1 VERSKA
7 KTKRRRQSDPHT
19 QIGDESLEINTLIEM
34 LEVRAQDSGEKIAFT
49 FEDQPTS
56 FQSLWQSINQFASYL
71 LDQDLRSK
79 ERVVIA
85 LPNGAEFFFAFYGV
99 QRAGGIAVP
108 LFPDSSAERIA
119 SIAKSCEARFVV
131 LPEGSLKQSELEA
144 NGLLVL
150 EFRNLLLHFQQQAVG
165 LQNYPQVQPDDIAF
179 LQYTSGST
187 GNPKGVML
195 THANLL
201 TNMHQMI
208 AGMQITKEDIF
219 ISWLPVYHDM
229 GLILMTMVPFYL
241 AADAHLLAA
250 DLRSVRDWL
259 KTIHASRGTFTAAPD
274 FAYRL
279 CLRHLDSLREYDL
292 SSLRVALNAAE
303 PVRAATIMEFES
315 AFGLVNVM
323 VAGYGLAEATVGVS
337 MWTPQ
342 TPARVDA
349 NGLVSVGH
357 PFPDVELKILKDDPS
372 SQIGEIVIKSAA
384 NSKGYFNNPTETNV
398 LFWKNGYIHSGDLGY
413 LDEDGYLYIVGR
425 RKNII
430 KHAGETIAPQEI
442 EETVDAISGVRMS
455 AAVGI
460 DRGRVEGEQAY
471 VFVEVREKPNI
482 LEWGFELTV
491 EIVQAIHDRLGLRPA
506 RVVLVKPHTIPKT
519 HNGKIQYVRLR
530 ESYLD
535 GTLRKQEKIL
545 YPEY

>member
-1 VERSKA
+1 LKS
-7 KTKRRRQSDPHT
+7 
-19 QIGDESLEINTLIEM
+19 NTLIEM
-34 LEVRAQDSGEKIAFT
+34 LEVRAQDSGEKTVFT
-49 FEDQPTS
+49 FEGQPTS
-56 FQSLWQSINQFASYL
+56 FQMLCQGVNQFASYL
-71 LDQDLRSK
+71 LDQGLGSK
-79 ERVVIA
+79 ERVIIA

-119 SIAKSCEARFVV
+119 SIAKSCEARSIV
-131 LPEGSLKQSELEA
+131 LPESSLKRGELEA
-144 NGLLVL
+144 KDFSCITFSETQKAEL
-150 EFRNLLLHFQQQAVG
+150 RI
-165 LQNYPQVQPDDIAF
+165 NYPEIQPDDIAF

-201 TNMHQMI
+201 TNMRQMI
-208 AGMQITKEDIF
+208 TGMQITKEDIF
-219 ISWLPVYHDM
+219 VSWLPIYHDM

-241 AADAHLLAA
+241 AAEVHLLPA

-279 CLRHLDSLREYDL
+279 CLRHLDSLREYDI

-303 PVRAATIMEFES
+303 PVRAATITGFES

-357 PFPDVELKILKDDPS
+357 PFPAVELKILKDDPS

-384 NSKGYFNNPTETNV
+384 NSKGYFNNPTETAA
-398 LFWKNGYIHSGDLGY
+398 LFWKDGYIHSGDLGY
-413 LDEDGYLYIVGR
+413 MDEAGHLYIAGR

-442 EETVDAISGVRMS
+442 EENVEAISGVRTS

-482 LEWGFELTV
+482 SEWGFELTV
-491 EIVQAIHDRLGLRPA
+491 EIVQAIHNRLGIRPA

-519 HNGKIQYVRLR
+519 HNGKIQHVKLR

-535 GTLRKQEKIL
+535 GTMRAQGKIL

>member
-1 VERSKA
+1 
-7 KTKRRRQSDPHT
+7 
-19 QIGDESLEINTLIEM
+19 LEFNTLIKM
-34 LEVRAQDSGEKIAFT
+34 LEVRAQDSGEKTAFT
-49 FEDQPTS
+49 FEGQPTS
-56 FQSLWQSINQFASYL
+56 FQMLWQSVNQFASYL
-71 LDQDLRSK
+71 LDQGLRSR

-85 LPNGAEFFFAFYGV
+85 LPNGAEFFFTFYGV

-108 LFPDSSAERIA
+108 LFPDSGSERIA
-119 SIAKSCEARFVV
+119 SIAQSCEARFVV
-131 LPEGSLKQSELEA
+131 LPESSLKRSELIA
-144 NGLLVL
+144 K
-150 EFRNLLLHFQQQAVG
+150 EFSCFTFSETQKAELRI
-165 LQNYPQVQPDDIAF
+165 NYPEIQPDDIAF

-201 TNMHQMI
+201 TNMRQMI

-219 ISWLPVYHDM
+219 VSWLPIYHDM

-241 AADAHLLAA
+241 AANVHLLPA

-259 KTIHASRGTFTAAPD
+259 KTIHASGGTFTAAPD

-279 CLRHLDSLREYDL
+279 CLRHLDSLRDYDIT
-292 SSLRVALNAAE
+292 SLRVALNAAE
-303 PVRAATIMEFES
+303 PVRAATITGFES
-315 AFGLVNVM
+315 AFGLTNVM

-342 TPARVDA
+342 TPTRVDA

-357 PFPDVELKILKDDPS
+357 PFPDVNVKILNDDPS
-372 SQIGEIVIKSAA
+372 SQIGEIMIKSAA
-384 NSKGYFNNPTETNV
+384 NSKGYFNNPTETTA
-398 LFWKNGYIHSGDLGY
+398 LYWKDGYIYSGDLGY
-413 LDEDGYLYIVGR
+413 MDEAGYLYIVGR

-442 EETVDAISGVRMS
+442 EETVDTIHGIRFS

-471 VFVEVREKPNI
+471 VFVEVREQPNI
-482 LEWGFELTV
+482 SEWGYELTV
-491 EIVQAIHDRLGLRPA
+491 EIVQAIHSRLGIRPA
-506 RVVLVKPHTIPKT
+506 RVVLVKPRAIPKT
-519 HNGKIQYVRLR
+519 HNGKIQHVRLR

-535 GTLRKQEKIL
+535 GTLRAQGKIL

>member
-1 VERSKA
+1 VTVTSKVA
-7 KTKRRRQSDPHT
+7 VSRV
-19 QIGDESLEINTLIEM
+19 INTIMSSEFKTLIEM
-34 LEVRAQDSGEKIAFT
+34 LEVRAHDLGQKTAFT
-49 FEDQPTS
+49 FEGQPTS
-56 FQSLWQSINQFASYL
+56 FQTLWQCINQFAADL
-71 LDQDLRSK
+71 LNKGLAPE

-108 LFPDSSAERIA
+108 IFPDSGTERIA
-119 SIAKSCEARFVV
+119 SIAKSCDARFVV
-131 LPEGSLKQSELEA
+131 LRDGSSKKGELEA
-144 NGLLVL
+144 KGFLIL
-150 EFRNLLLHFQQQAVG
+150 ECRIPQRGMLLLFQQ
-165 LQNYPQVQPDDIAF
+165 QNYPQVQSDDIAF

-201 TNMHQMI
+201 TNMRQMI
-208 AGMQITKEDIF
+208 AGMQITKQDIF
-219 ISWLPVYHDM
+219 VSWLPVYHDM

-241 AADAHLLAA
+241 TAEVNLLPA
-250 DLRSVRDWL
+250 DLRSVRDWF

-279 CLRHLDSLREYDL
+279 CLRHLDMLREYDIT
-292 SSLRVALNAAE
+292 SLRVALNAAE
-303 PVRAATIMEFES
+303 PVRAATMMGFES
-315 AFGLVNVM
+315 AFGLANVM

-342 TPARVDA
+342 TPARVDS

-357 PFPDVELKILKDDPS
+357 PFPDIDVEILKDDPAS
-372 SQIGEIVIKSAA
+372 RSGEIVIKSTA
-384 NSKGYFNNPTETNV
+384 NSKGYFNNREETKA
-398 LFWKNGYIHSGDLGY
+398 LFWKDGYIHSGDLGY

-425 RKNII
+425 KKNII

-442 EETVDAISGVRMS
+442 EETVDAIQGIRFS

-471 VFVEVREKPNI
+471 VFVEVRERSTISK
-482 LEWGFELTV
+482 WGYEVTL
-491 EIVQAIHDRLGLRPA
+491 EIVQAIHDRLGIRPA
-506 RVVLVKPHTIPKT
+506 RVFLVKPHTIPKT
-519 HNGKIQYVRLR
+519 HNGKIQHVKLR
-530 ESYLD
+530 GSYLD
-535 GTLRKQEKIL
+535 GTLRKQGMIL

>member
-1 VERSKA
+1 L
-7 KTKRRRQSDPHT
+7 
-19 QIGDESLEINTLIEM
+19 ESNTLIEM
-34 LEVRAQDSGEKIAFT
+34 LEVRAQDSREKTAFT
-49 FEDQPTS
+49 FEGQPTS
-56 FQSLWQSINQFASYL
+56 FQTLWQSVNQFASYL
-71 LDQDLRSK
+71 LDQGLRSK

-85 LPNGAEFFFAFYGV
+85 LPNGAEFFFTFYGV

-119 SIAKSCEARFVV
+119 SIAESCEARSVV
-131 LPEGSLKQSELEA
+131 LPESSLKRSELEA
-144 NGLLVL
+144 K
-150 EFRNLLLHFQQQAVG
+150 EFLCFTFSETQKAELRI
-165 LQNYPQVQPDDIAF
+165 NYPEIQPDDIAF

-201 TNMHQMI
+201 TNMRQMI
-208 AGMQITKEDIF
+208 AGMQITKEDMF
-219 ISWLPVYHDM
+219 VSWLPIYHDM

-241 AADAHLLAA
+241 AADVHLLPA

-259 KTIHASRGTFTAAPD
+259 KTIHVSGGTFTAAPD

-279 CLRHLDSLREYDL
+279 CLRHLDSLRQYDI

-303 PVRAATIMEFES
+303 PVRAATITGFES
-315 AFGLVNVM
+315 AFGLTNVM

-337 MWTPQ
+337 MWAPQ
-342 TPARVDA
+342 TPARVEAD
-349 NGLVSVGH
+349 GLVSVGH
-357 PFPDVELKILKDDPS
+357 PFPDVNVKILKDDPS
-372 SQIGEIVIKSAA
+372 SHIGEIVIKSTA
-384 NSKGYFNNPTETNV
+384 NSKGYFNNPEETKA
-398 LFWKNGYIHSGDLGY
+398 LFWKDGYIHSGDLGY

-425 RKNII
+425 KKNII

-442 EETVDAISGVRMS
+442 EETVDTIHSVRFS

-482 LEWGFELTV
+482 SEWGYELTLK
-491 EIVQAIHDRLGLRPA
+491 IVQAIHNRLGLRPA
-506 RVVLVKPHTIPKT
+506 RVVLVRPRAIPKT
-519 HNGKIQYVRLR
+519 HNGKIQHVRLR

-535 GTLRKQEKIL
+535 GTLRAQGKIL

>member
-1 VERSKA
+1 
-7 KTKRRRQSDPHT
+7 
-19 QIGDESLEINTLIEM
+19 LEINTLIEM
-34 LEVRAQDSGEKIAFT
+34 LEVRAQDSGEKTAFT
-49 FEDQPTS
+49 FEGQPTS
-56 FQSLWQSINQFASYL
+56 FQTLWQSVNQFASYL
-71 LDQDLRSK
+71 LDQGLRSK

-85 LPNGAEFFFAFYGV
+85 LSNGAEFFFTFYGV

-108 LFPDSSAERIA
+108 LFPDSGMERIA
-119 SIAKSCEARFVV
+119 SIAKACDARFVV
-131 LPEGSLKQSELEA
+131 LPDGSSKKSELEVK
-144 NGLLVL
+144 GILILKY
-150 EFRNLLLHFQQQAVG
+150 RSLLLHFQQLAVG
-165 LQNYPQVQPDDIAF
+165 LQSYPEIQPDDIAF

-201 TNMHQMI
+201 TNMRQMI

-219 ISWLPVYHDM
+219 VSWLPIYHDM

-241 AADAHLLAA
+241 AADMHLLPA

-259 KTIHASRGTFTAAPD
+259 KTIHASGGTFTAAPD

-279 CLRHLDSLREYDL
+279 CLRHLDSLREYNIT
-292 SSLRVALNAAE
+292 SLRVALNAAE
-303 PVRAATIMEFES
+303 PVRAATITGFES

-357 PFPDVELKILKDDPS
+357 PFPDVNVKILKDDPS
-372 SQIGEIVIKSAA
+372 SQIGEIVIKSRA
-384 NSKGYFNNPTETNV
+384 NSKGYFNNPEETKA
-398 LFWKNGYIHSGDLGY
+398 LFWKDGYIHSGDLGY

-442 EETVDAISGVRMS
+442 EETVDAISGVRAS

-482 LEWGFELTV
+482 SEWGYELTLK
-491 EIVQAIHDRLGLRPA
+491 IVQAIHNRLGLRPA
-506 RVVLVKPHTIPKT
+506 RVVLVKPRAIPKT
-519 HNGKIQYVRLR
+519 HNGKIQHVRLR

-535 GTLRKQEKIL
+535 GTLRAQGKIL

>member
-1 VERSKA
+1 
-7 KTKRRRQSDPHT
+7 
-19 QIGDESLEINTLIEM
+19 M
-34 LEVRAQDSGEKIAFT
+34 LELRSQDSREKAAFT
-49 FEDQPTS
+49 FEGQPTS
-56 FQSLWQSINQFASYL
+56 FQTLWNAINQFASQL
-71 LDQDLRSK
+71 LDQGVRPR
-79 ERVVIA
+79 ERVVIT

-108 LFPDSSAERIA
+108 LFPESSTERIA
-119 SIAKSCEARFVV
+119 SIGKSCEARLVI
-131 LPEGSLKQSELEA
+131 LPEGSPKRTELEA
-144 NGLLVL
+144 NGLLVIEAGSKL
-150 EFRNLLLHFQQQAVG
+150 SNLQERADGLRHF
-165 LQNYPQVQPDDIAF
+165 PQIQPDDIAF

-201 TNMHQMI
+201 TNMRQMI
-208 AGMQITKEDIF
+208 AGMQITKKDIF
-219 ISWLPVYHDM
+219 VSWLPVYHDM

-241 AADAHLLAA
+241 ATDVHLLPA

-259 KTIHASRGTFTAAPD
+259 KTIHVSRGTFTAAPD

-279 CLRHLDSLREYDL
+279 CLRHLDSLREYDI

-303 PVRAATIMEFES
+303 PVRAATITGFES
-315 AFGLVNVM
+315 AFGLENVM

-337 MWTPQ
+337 MWAPQ
-342 TPARVDA
+342 TPMRVDA

-357 PFPDVELKILKDDPS
+357 PFPDVDAKILRDDPS
-372 SQIGEIVIKSAA
+372 SPIGEIVIKSAA
-384 NSKGYFNNPTETNV
+384 NSKGYFNNAAETKA
-398 LFWKNGYIHSGDLGY
+398 LFWKDGYIHSGDLGY
-413 LDEDGYLYIVGR
+413 MDRDGYLYVVGR

-442 EETVDAISGVRMS
+442 EETVDVISGVRTS
-455 AAVGI
+455 SAVGI
-460 DRGRVEGEQAY
+460 DRDRVEGEQAY
-471 VFVEVREKPNI
+471 VFVEVSEKPNI
-482 LEWGFELTV
+482 SEWGYELTLR
-491 EIVQAIHDRLGLRPA
+491 IVQAIHTRLGIRPA

-519 HNGKIQYVRLR
+519 YNGKIQHVKLR

-535 GTLRKQEKIL
+535 GTLRKQGKIL